1 MEDKKEI
8 IRLRLFALVVI
19 LVYGFGTYIVYKSN
33 PDMNSLYKAVVLKH

>member
-19 LVYGFGTYIVYKSN
+19 LAYGFGSYIVYKSN

>member
-8 IRLRLFALVVI
+8 IKLRLFALVVI
-19 LVYGFGTYIVYKSN
+19 LVYGFGSYMIYKSN

>member
-19 LVYGFGTYIVYKSN
+19 LLYGFGSYMIYKSN

>member
-8 IRLRLFALVVI
+8 IRVRLFALVVI
-19 LVYGFGTYIVYKSN
+19 LLYGFGSYVIYKSN

>member
-8 IRLRLFALVVI
+8 IKLRLFALGVI
-19 LVYGFGTYIVYKSN
+19 LIYGFGSCIIYKSN

>member
-19 LVYGFGTYIVYKSN
+19 LVYGFGSYMIYKSN

>member
-19 LVYGFGTYIVYKSN
+19 LVYGFGSYIIYKSN

>member
-8 IRLRLFALVVI
+8 VRLRLFALVVI
-19 LVYGFGTYIVYKSN
+19 LLYGFGSYVIYKSN

>member
-19 LVYGFGTYIVYKSN
+19 LVYVFGTYIVYKSN
-33 PDMNSLYKAVVLKH
+33 PDINSLYKAVVLKH